1 MNKNYIYRKKRF
13 VKSHFNIGYLVS
25 VILLA
30 CSLLKPC
37 SVYSQVSFLNKG
49 MIYNNNNMF
58 VINGDVTH
66 QQDGSIVNSGNF
78 YIRGNWTNDNPTSQI
93 FTCGANGWVHLDS
106 AIQSAQVIGGST
118 ITRFNNLELSGV
130 GSKQLSGI
138 DTHIED
144 TLALN
149 DKDFEA
155 GDNTVFMLS
164 ADVDIVTRTS
174 GFVSNTND
182 GGLSRNTT
190 TGSTYLFPVGSSV
203 GTTRYRPVEISP
215 GVDNTFK
222 VRMANIDATVE
233 GYDLQ
238 NKENTIAGA
247 NVNFYHRIS
256 TDNPT
261 LPADVTV
268 YYDEA
273 TDGTY
278 DIMAQWQNQW
288 KNVGIVSA
296 TSNYGLS
303 GITKAAHTD
312 FYTSPFVLA
321 EVIPSVFVAN
331 VFSPNGDGSN
341 DVLHILGNGIDE
353 VQFSIYDRWG
363 EKVFET
369 TSATD
374 GWDGTFRG
382 KPMNVG
388 VFVYFIKG
396 KYKNGESIDKNGN
409 VTLLR

>member
-1 MNKNYIYRKKRF
+1 MNKIYTCRKGEFIKRLL
-13 VKSHFNIGYLVS
+13 NISYLS
-25 VILLA
+25 FSILISGLF
-30 CSLLKPC
+30 LKPGN
-37 SVYSQVSFLNKG
+37 SFSQVSFLNKG
-49 MIYNNNNMF
+49 MIYNNNNKF

-78 YIRGNWTNDNPTSQI
+78 YIRGNWTNDNPTSPV
-93 FTCGANGWVHLDS
+93 FTSGTNGWVYLDS
-106 AIQSAQVIGGST
+106 AIQSAQIIGGT
-118 ITRFNNLELSGV
+118 TVTRFNNLELSGV
-130 GSKQLSGI
+130 GAKQLSGI
-138 DTHIED
+138 DTQIED
-144 TLALN
+144 TLSLTS
-149 DKDFEA
+149 KDFEA

-190 TGSTYLFPVGSSV
+190 TGSTYLFPVGSNM
-203 GTTRYRPVEISP
+203 GTTRYRPVEITP

-222 VRMANIDATVE
+222 VRMANVDATIE
-233 GYDLQ
+233 GYDIQ
-238 NKENTIAGA
+238 NKENTIGGVNA
-247 NVNFYHRIS
+247 NFYHRIS

-288 KNVGIVSA
+288 KNVGIVST

-303 GITKAAHTD
+303 GITKSAHAD

-353 VQFSIYDRWG
+353 VQFLIYDRWG

-369 TSATD
+369 TSTTD